1 MWLAGDSAHQF
12 IPTGGYG
19 MNSGLCDA
27 MALGWAL
34 AANVRGWGT
43 PALFEAYEIER
54 RHVGARV
61 RIGSARHA
69 AVRFRIAG
77 QYDPVLHEDSD
88 AGAAKRSE
96 VGSFIQDAG
105 NLENEAWGLEWGYR
119 YDDSPIVC
127 HEAGDAP
134 DYEWEHYV
142 PATWPGVR
150 APNPFLAD
158 GRPIFDTLGRGFTLL
173 SFDGNSCASLEHA
186 ARSAGLPL
194 DVVSI
199 DDPHA
204 ARLYERRLVLVR
216 PDQHV
221 AWRGDAEPT
230 PAEATAIVNRV
241 RGAHGE
247 A

>member
-1 MWLAGDSAHQF
+1 
-12 IPTGGYG
+12 

-88 AGAAKRSE
+88 AGAAKRAE
-96 VGSFIQDAG
+96 AGSFIQDAG

-134 DYEWEHYV
+134 DYEWEHV
-142 PATWPGVR
+142 TCPRPGPAS
-150 APNPFLAD
+150 
-158 GRPIFDTLGRGFTLL
+158 GRPTCSSRT
-173 SFDGNSCASLEHA
+173 A
-186 ARSAGLPL
+186 ARSSTPSGAG
-194 DVVSI
+194 S
-199 DDPHA
+199 
-204 ARLYERRLVLVR
+204 RC
-216 PDQHV
+216 
-221 AWRGDAEPT
+221 
-230 PAEATAIVNRV
+230 
-241 RGAHGE
+241 
-247 A
+247 